1 MINLNNPY
9 LYLKGTCNVVISDIV
24 SGNVDYQSTKV
35 QTNQFTTTCDLGT
48 IRAGLGNAIVAQ
60 IPSDSAVNL
69 TLTNADFSMKARG
82 LQVGSAV
89 TYNAVAPVCASV
101 TATGTTI
108 SLPDGAEAA
117 APLGF
122 TKKIC
127 YVGNS
132 GTAYTIGADGT
143 VEGFTAT
150 SGETYT
156 ISYFAAGASNE
167 QVVIGARF
175 APAVKHVMAQMA
187 VYSTEA
193 TSAQNQGTQVGWLY
207 YVIPRM
213 QFAGTADTE
222 GSQSTAA
229 TTVLN
234 GSALVY
240 DGPAP
245 DGACVD
251 CANGGVLAY
260 YIYVPLAG
268 TASAVESIVVSGG
281 AITVAAQAT
290 KQIPAKYIMKDGS
303 LVQPNYSDLTWT
315 VDTAGAATA
324 SVSATGVVTG
334 KTAGKTVVHIAV
346 TANPEIT
353 GECNVTVQ

>member
-9 LYLKGTCNVVISDIV
+9 LYLKGTCNVVISDIH
-24 SGNVDYQSTKV
+24 SGNVEYQSTKV
-35 QTNQFTTTCDLGT
+35 QTNQFTTTCDLGA
-48 IRAGLGNAIVAQ
+48 IRAGLGNAIAAQ
-60 IPSDSAVNL
+60 IPSDSAVSL
-69 TLTNADFSMKARG
+69 TLTNADFSMRARG

-89 TYNAVAPVCASV
+89 TYNAVGPVCASV
-101 TATGTTI
+101 VATGTTI
-108 SLPDGAEAA
+108 KIPDGAEAA

-127 YVGNS
+127 YIGNS
-132 GTAYTIGADGT
+132 GTAYTIGTDGT
-143 VEGFTAT
+143 VEGFAAT
-150 SGETYT
+150 SGNTYT

-167 QVVIGARF
+167 QVTIGARF

-187 VYSTEA
+187 VYSSEG
-193 TSAQNQGTQVGWLY
+193 TSAQNQSTQVGWLY

-229 TTVLN
+229 TTALN
-234 GSALVY
+234 GTALVY
-240 DGPAP
+240 DGPTP

-251 CANGGVLAY
+251 CANGGSLAY

-268 TASAVESIVVSGG
+268 TTSAVESIVVSGG
-281 AITVAAQAT
+281 AIAVAAQAT
-290 KQIPAKYIMKDGS
+290 MQIPAKYVMEDGS
-303 LVQPNYSDLTWT
+303 LVQANYSELTWT
-315 VDTAGAATA
+315 VDTAGTAIA
-324 SVSATGVVTG
+324 SVSNTGVVTG
-334 KTAGKTVVHIAV
+334 KSAGKTVVRIAV
-346 TANPEIT
+346 KANPEIT